1 MAKSPEEDD
10 RSDSD
15 ISVEREEIL
24 LPSNRNG
31 RVLNYEQIKQRS
43 PDENDVKTKTKE
55 DYGRRKIREVTNYY
69 ISHCTLHGFH
79 YVFDTKS
86 ILRKVIWLSVLAAAS
101 GFFFKEVKTSLYQ
114 YYQFPFTT
122 MSTIEYPRQ
131 LPFPAITVC
140 DFHDVRKSLPSS
152 NASQMSDVIKG
163 SLKQLKNTLL
173 YCALRHGYGTPTV
186 FAPEDFEVFY
196 SSEGQTCF
204 TFNSGRNKPVIHGDN
219 VSPKFGL
226 EFILN
231 VQKPPNNDVRESGFR
246 FILHQQNDLPLTREG
261 FRVSPGYVT
270 YVDLHL
276 AKVSAVSEKF
286 KIICQTIWR
295 SLNIVSLQY

>member
-1 MAKSPEEDD
+1 MPCRKCCSLAESPEEET

-24 LPSNRNG
+24 LPSNHNG

-43 PDENDVKTKTKE
+43 PDENDVKTQTKE

-86 ILRKVIWLSVLAAAS
+86 ILRKILWLSILAAAG

-114 YYQFPFTT
+114 YYQYPFTT
-122 MSTIEYPRQ
+122 MSTIEYPREM
-131 LPFPAITVC
+131 PFPAITVC
-140 DFHDVRKSLPSS
+140 DFHDVRKSLLSS

-163 SLKQLKNTLL
+163 SLKQSNDTLL
-173 YCALRHGYGTPTV
+173 YCAQKHGIGKPKV
-186 FAPEDFEVFY
+186 FTQEDFDVFY

-204 TFNSGRNKPVIHGDN
+204 TFNSGKNKPIIYGDN
-219 VSPKFGL
+219 VGPKFGL

-231 VQKPPNNDVRESGFR
+231 VQQPPDNDVRESGFR

-276 AKVSAVSEKF
+276 AKVSA
-286 KIICQTIWR
+286 I
-295 SLNIVSLQY
+295 